1 MPSCCRYSSGP
12 PGRSRW
18 ISARSRVAAI
28 PTSLSKSRTAF
39 RTRTRRHHGRSSHGS
54 ASTARASRAAG
65 RVRTISSRSGR
76 NAPRPKRRLPSF
88 EGRYAPSPRSFPTYR
103 ATFSS
108 RTITTIRALGE
119 FSSPSQLAR
128 DVAHVK
134 PHDLVRG
141 PVDGAGDSVRGR
153 TSHGRDGPGSSHG
166 PMWIRATTLRA
177 DRLVRR
183 SLICRVERCDHDV
196 LAVDRALRRGL
207 VVDVSAADGCSVCP
221 LQPDATIAAIAHA
234 KNGRRTVFLPAC
246 RRVACRNTSLRARRR
261 GCLLAELVLHHGGA

>member
-153 TSHGRDGPGSSHG
+153 TSHGRDGPGSSHD
-166 PMWIRATTLRA
+166 PMWIRATTLLA
-177 DRLVRR
+177 DRLVGR
-183 SLICRVERCDHDV
+183 SLISRVERCDHDV
-196 LAVDRALRRGL
+196 LAVDRATSSRSGRRCL
-207 VVDVSAADGCSVCP
+207 CSRRVFSVSATAGRHDCGDRARQEWPTYRVPPRLPSRCLPEHEPTSP
-221 LQPDATIAAIAHA
+221 AAW
-234 KNGRRTVFLPAC
+234 LPA
-246 RRVACRNTSLRARRR
+246 
-261 GCLLAELVLHHGGA
+261 GGACAS